1 MGRLWIATAGISA
14 VLSLSLLGGHP
25 ASSPAR
31 AAAADTPTLF
41 QWEEYVDAS
50 FLAEYRQ
57 SFRET
62 PKTSIF
68 ADEDE
73 AFAKMRAGFKPDVM
87 GPCYYEFPRWQ
98 EAQLLRTIDTTKL
111 KNWNK
116 ISPAVRNLPGIS
128 AGPDKV
134 W

>member
-1 MGRLWIATAGISA
+1 MTRSWVVTGGMIAALTLL
-14 VLSLSLLGGHP
+14 VLGENSTR
-25 ASSPAR
+25 APAR
-31 AAAADTPTLF
+31 SAAPDTPTLF
-41 QWEEYVDAS
+41 QWEEYVDPS

-73 AFAKMRAGFKPDVM
+73 AFAKMRAGFKADVM

-98 EAQLLRTIDTTKL
+98 EAQLLRPIDTSKL
-111 KNWNK
+111 KNWNS
-116 ISPAVRNLPGIS
+116 ISPA
-128 AGPDKV
+128 
-134 W
+134 